1 MTEMTIAEIAYVH
14 SFVRLR
20 RGPFFRP
27 GHRSRSRR
35 AQGRSRLAAFA
46 ATARLGLDRPEHG
59 GMLAWNGNTFPA
71 GTCRQT
77 GLPSAGAGDLVAKRG
92 ASAASAT
99 RLPYFVSVMQG
110 PRPEG

>member
-1 MTEMTIAEIAYVH
+1 MAEMTIAEIAYVH

-35 AQGRSRLAAFA
+35 AQGRSRLARLRPPQGLALTGPSTA
-46 ATARLGLDRPEHG
+46 ACWRGTGLHSW
-59 GMLAWNGNTFPA
+59 L
-71 GTCRQT
+71 GTCRQA
-77 GLPSAGAGDLVAKRG
+77 GLSWVGAGDLVAKRG

-99 RLPYFVSVMQG
+99 RLPYFVLPS
-110 PRPEG
+110 